1 MGYYDDSGT
10 DSSSPA
16 SSSSSSSTPKK
27 GRDWKGGVRAAGE
40 SLMDSG
46 RDEMDRASS
55 DSIRPVT
62 YHRGGK
68 VRKTGRAVLQKGE
81 RVISRSKTPK
91 VERMMKRAKMRMKS
105 RG

>member
-55 DSIRPVT
+55 DSIRPVS
-62 YHRGGK
+62 YRDGGK
-68 VRKTGRAVLQKGE
+68 TRKTGLARLHKGE
-81 RVISRSKTPK
+81 RVIPRGKVKKVEKLMRSK
-91 VERMMKRAKMRMKS
+91 KMRMKS
-105 RG
+105 RS